1 VKWFVLAA
9 LLIGTQPTAA
19 AGAFLAPEGEL
30 RVTTGVAPVARAQGP
45 PGRTGNTVN
54 APQTLLTVDTAA
66 DLDNGSCNPGACTL
80 RDAIAAAAAGDTIIF
95 AGDYSIYLNSTLTIN
110 KELTVDGSGRAI
122 TISGDTGN
130 AGAPNVQVLAVTAGA
145 VATLTHLSLVSG
157 TTAFGGGIYNAGTL
171 MLAGCTLSGNA
182 AYSGG
187 GIYNAGLLTI
197 TGCTLSANRADEEG
211 GGIYNGGILAL
222 IDSTL
227 SGNGAT
233 YRGGGIYNT
242 GNLTVTG
249 SMLSNHGVG
258 RRGGAI
264 YNIGTLD
271 VNGSAFS
278 DNWANIDGGAI
289 YNEGAATVTGS
300 TLSGNEVDA
309 RGGGIFSSGVLT
321 VTGSTLSGN
330 ETKLRGGG
338 IYNWGTLTLTGST
351 LFGNSAT
358 AEGGGL
364 YNESSCTLHY
374 AYTIIA
380 HSSSGGDCYNDG
392 AIDLNSHNLVQDGSC
407 AAAFSGDPLLAPL
420 DDNGGATFTHALLP
434 GSPAIDAI
442 PLTACPLAAD
452 QRGASR
458 NDWACDIGAFEVQ
471 FDDSDTA
478 SRTILSGNTYTF
490 GPTLVQI
497 QVNGDGGCL
506 TGLTIQRIETHHPNA
521 TDGIKTGRYWDITPI
536 PADCTGGLSLTVTLP
551 LSVSH

>member
-1 VKWFVLAA
+1 
-9 LLIGTQPTAA
+9 
-19 AGAFLAPEGEL
+19 
-30 RVTTGVAPVARAQGP
+30 
-45 PGRTGNTVN
+45 
-54 APQTLLTVDTAA
+54 
-66 DLDNGSCNPGACTL
+66 
-80 RDAIAAAAAGDTIIF
+80 
-95 AGDYSIYLNSTLTIN
+95 
-110 KELTVDGSGRAI
+110 
-122 TISGDTGN
+122 
-130 AGAPNVQVLAVTAGA
+130 
-145 VATLTHLSLVSG
+145 
-157 TTAFGGGIYNAGTL
+157 
-171 MLAGCTLSGNA
+171 M
-182 AYSGG
+182 
-187 GIYNAGLLTI
+187 

-300 TLSGNEVDA
+300 TLSGNEVDV

-330 ETKLRGGG
+330 KTKLRGGG

-551 LSVSH
+551 LSVSPTGRDKACRYTGAGWECGPDADNSGSAAGPGAISNLVIRQNVTQLSEWAVGSNVGPSAVRLARFAGRPTYLVAWLLLGLGVLAGVALVAPGSARPALPARGRAVRGKVSRNNP